1 MSEIFSAEWMNA
13 LKDGWNGDPGVKD
26 KLAAIGFNSVITC
39 GFKEDDEPCGV
50 FVVKNGECVSAG
62 AYNGETPDWDM
73 RATRKDWMKWVNKG
87 ISVMGSDM
95 LGMGKAYASGALKFK
110 VGDYGAMIKNPKMAG
125 PFVKSFSLMK
135 AIDTD
140 K

>member
-1 MSEIFSAEWMNA
+1 MSELFSVDWMNS
-13 LKDGWNGDPGVKD
+13 LKDGWNNEPGVKD
-26 KLAAIGFNSVITC
+26 KLAEIGFNSVITC
-39 GFKEDDEPCGV
+39 GFKDDEDPIGV
-50 FVVKNGECVSAG
+50 FVVENGECVSAG

-73 RATRKDWMKWVNKG
+73 RASNNDWMKWVTKG
-87 ISVMGSDM
+87 IGIMGSDM

-110 VGDYGAMIKNPKMAG
+110 VGDYGAMVKNPKMAG